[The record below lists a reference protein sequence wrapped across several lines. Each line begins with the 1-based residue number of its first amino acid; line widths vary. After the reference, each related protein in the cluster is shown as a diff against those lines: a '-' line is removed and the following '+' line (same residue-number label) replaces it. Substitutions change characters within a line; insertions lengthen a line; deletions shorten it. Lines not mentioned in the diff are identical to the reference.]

1 MKKRE
6 RGKKNLVEQY
16 SGGGTGRKE
25 ENGGQDNGKRTGE
38 ESKSEEVREEE
49 RRKEIRKSIA
59 CQQ

>member
-49 RRKEIRKSIA
+49 RRKEER
-59 CQQ
+59 